1 MRILIRLS
9 VISISIAVFVSTL
22 LAAAPPKAP
31 SYQQFLSPASPQEV
45 VAARKVDRVAWV
57 DYAEGKRNA
66 YTAAAPL
73 FAPVRLTNFL
83 KDDGIMMSGIRIS
96 DDGST
101 VVFLRGE
108 GPNREGWFPNPSA
121 DPSGPEHAVWAART
135 SGVGGAWRVVD
146 ATNPEL
152 APDGSAILFVKG
164 GQIFRARV
172 TPVKPA
178 SEVDRGEKAFIT
190 EWGVQSEPKW
200 SPDGRKIAFVSTRTD
215 HSFIVVY
222 DIATRSVKYMAPS
235 VDFDTMPMWL
245 PDSKHLMFVRRPG
258 LPFGQQAQQG
268 TGGIGLPNGPA
279 LQTPTTPA
287 TTATGGRG
295 GGRGNRGAS
304 APPAPGPSVPPVQ
317 GSSGPAAQ
325 GATAPAVVN
334 NSPGLMRAT
343 FKGGYALAFYKAD
356 VTTGDA
362 QETWHNQANDPIVAN
377 LANARMAG
385 DLAIFPFGAGGGR
398 GGRGGGR
405 GTTPGDAPATS
416 PNSEAPPAGQPPADE
431 WDRYYALNVMD
442 VGARPV
448 LLTTT
453 DGLIENQTAIAISAD
468 NKTFYYC
475 TNAKD
480 IERRHIWAV
489 PTGGGTPVQ
498 ITAGEGVE
506 TYPAPLASGKYMATL
521 SASWNMPQ
529 SLGVWKMGTEQS
541 ARAVPAQKII
551 FPTSRPGFPMDAHV
565 KPETVITKAADGLEI
580 HNQVFLPK
588 DLKPGERRP
597 AIVFVHGGPQRQMMP
612 AYHYMQFY
620 HWAYGINQWLA
631 NQGYIVMSIN
641 YRSGIGYGRSFR
653 MAPNT
658 GGAGNSEYQDV
669 VAGAKYLETRPDV
682 DPSRIGIWGLSYGG
696 VLTSQALAR
705 NSDIFKAGVDLA
717 GVHLWGSSLDPA
729 AVSYKS
735 STIGAI
741 DGWKSPVLLIQ
752 GDDDRNV
759 AFQQMTGLVQLLRQR
774 DVYYELIVF
783 PDDVHESLLHSRWMY
798 TLGRMETFL
807 HRFLSEAPVSASK

>member
-1 MRILIRLS
+1 MRTMTRVLVGLG
-9 VISISIAVFVSTL
+9 VAGW
-22 LAAAPPKAP
+22 LASSPLASAPTQVPL
-31 SYQQFLSPASPQEV
+31 YQQYLSPASPQEV
-45 VAARKVDRVAWV
+45 VAARKADRVAWV

-66 YTAAAPL
+66 YTAAAPA
-73 FAPVRLTNFL
+73 FVPVRLTSFL

-101 VVFLRGE
+101 VIFTRG
-108 GPNREGWFPNPSA
+108 GGANRDGWFANPSA
-121 DPSGPEHAVWAART
+121 DPNGPDHAVWAART
-135 SGVGGAWRVVD
+135 AGGGAWRVVD
-146 ATNPEL
+146 ANNPEL
-152 APDGSAILFVKG
+152 APDGSALLFVKDS
-164 GQIFRARV
+164 QIYRAKV
-172 TPVKPA
+172 TPVKPVGD
-178 SEVDRGEKAFIT
+178 VDRGEKPFIT
-190 EWGVQSEPKW
+190 EWGAQSAPKW

-222 DIATRSVKYMAPS
+222 DVVTRAVKYISPS

-245 PDSKHLMFVRRPG
+245 PDSKHLMFMRRPG

-268 TGGIGLPNGPA
+268 AGGIGLPNGPA
-279 LQTPTTPA
+279 FQAPA
-287 TTATGGRG
+287 AAAANAGRGGGGRG
-295 GGRGNRGAS
+295 GGGRNGGGGQGRGAGAGDAQAS
-304 APPAPGPSVPPVQ
+304 AQTP
-317 GSSGPAAQ
+317 
-325 GATAPAVVN
+325 VN

-343 FKGGYALAFYKAD
+343 FKGGYTLAFYKAD

-362 QETWHNQANDPIVAN
+362 QETWHNQPNDTMVTNFANVRVAGN
-377 LANARMAG
+377 SI
-385 DLAIFPFGAGGGR
+385 IFPYAQGGGGGR
-398 GGRGGGR
+398 GNRGAASAPGGASASQ
-405 GTTPGDAPATS
+405 PS
-416 PNSEAPPAGQPPADE
+416 AGPVDE
-431 WDRYYALNVMD
+431 WDRYYALDIMNPS
-442 VGARPV
+442 ARPV

-453 DGLIENQTAIAISAD
+453 DGLIEDQTSIAVSGD
-468 NKTFYYC
+468 GKTFYYC
-475 TNAKD
+475 TNAQD

-489 PTGGGTPVQ
+489 PVGGGTPVR
-498 ITAGEGVE
+498 ITTGEGVE
-506 TYPAPLASGKYMATL
+506 TSPAPLASGKYLATL
-521 SASWNMPQ
+521 SADWKMPQ
-529 SLGVWKMGTEQS
+529 SLGVWSLGNT
-541 ARAVPAQKII
+541 ATQKIV

-565 KPETVITKAADGLEI
+565 KPEIVITKAADGVEV
-580 HNQVFLPK
+580 HNQVFVPK
-588 DLKPGERRP
+588 DLKPGDRRP
-597 AIVFVHGGPQRQMMP
+597 AIVFVHGGPVRQMMP

-653 MAPNT
+653 TAPNT

-669 VAGAKYLETRPDV
+669 VAGGKYLQTRPDV
-682 DPSRIGIWGLSYGG
+682 DPNRIGIWGLSYGG

-717 GVHLWGSSLDPA
+717 GVHLWGNSLDPES
-729 AVSYKS
+729 VSYQS

-774 DVYYELIVF
+774 DVYFELIVF
-783 PDDVHESLLHSRWMY
+783 PDDVHESLLHSRWIY

-807 HRFLSEAPVSASK
+807 HKFLGDTPATGGR